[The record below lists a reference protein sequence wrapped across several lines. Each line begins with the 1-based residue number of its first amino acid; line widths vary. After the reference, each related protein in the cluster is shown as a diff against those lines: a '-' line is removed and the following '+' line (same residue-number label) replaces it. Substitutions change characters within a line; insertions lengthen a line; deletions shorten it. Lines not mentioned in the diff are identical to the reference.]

1 MKHIPLVNLERQFT
15 SIKRDVTRAL
25 LAVCKKTDF
34 ILGDEVLEFEEA
46 FATYIGVSYC
56 VGVANGTDA
65 LKLMGMAS
73 GITKGDEIIMQANT
87 FIATALP
94 FIELGATPVFV
105 DCDPKTG
112 QIDVAA
118 VEKAMTKKTRAIIP
132 VHLYGYPA
140 PINELSRLTVNSSR
154 LTILEDACQAH
165 GSMVNG
171 KKCGSF
177 GDMAAFSFYPGKN
190 LGAYGDGGAVVT
202 NSKKLYEKLK
212 IIRNIG
218 QKKKYEHTVL
228 GTNSRLDTIQAA
240 VLSVKLPHL
249 DSWNRKRNTIAL
261 RYLRELS
268 DVQGLALPPLPSRE
282 SATNWHLF
290 VVQTSRR
297 TALMKF
303 LHANGIHTGIHYPT
317 PLHTTPA
324 LKFLGYTQGDFPRSE
339 ARAKQLL
346 TLPLY
351 AELTESEI
359 SYIIRTIKTFCIKK

>member
-1 MKHIPLVNLERQFT
+1 MHIPLVNLERQFT
-15 SIKRDVTRAL
+15 SIERDVTRAL

-46 FATYIGVSYC
+46 FAAYIGVSYC

-65 LKLMGMAS
+65 LKLMGLAT

-94 FIELGATPVFV
+94 FIELGAVPVFV
-105 DCDPKTG
+105 DCDRNTG
-112 QIDVAA
+112 QLDSAA
-118 VEKAMTKKTRAIIP
+118 VEKAITKKTRAIIP

-140 PINELSRLTVNSSR
+140 PMKELLKIANDHPQIA
-154 LTILEDACQAH
+154 ILEDACQAH

-218 QKKKYEHTVL
+218 QKKKYEHTQL

-268 DVQGLALPPLPSRE
+268 DVRGLSVPPLPSKE

-290 VVQTSRR
+290 VIQTPRR
-297 TALMKF
+297 TALMKY
-303 LHANGIHTGIHYPT
+303 LLSNGIHTGIHYPT

-324 LKFLGYTQGDFPRSE
+324 LRFLGYTQGDFPGSE

-359 SYIIRTIKTFCIKK
+359 SYIIRTIKAFYTKK

>member
-15 SIKRDVTRAL
+15 SIEKDVTRKML
-25 LAVCKKTDF
+25 QVCRKSDF
-34 ILGDEVLEFEEA
+34 ILGDEVEEFEAA

-65 LKLMGMAS
+65 IKLMAIAS
-73 GITKGDEIIMQANT
+73 GIGKGDEIIMQANT

-112 QIDVAA
+112 QISVDA
-118 VEKAMTKKTRAIIP
+118 VKRAITKKTRVIIP
-132 VHLYGYPA
+132 VHIYGYPA
-140 PINELSRLTVNSSR
+140 PMNELLRLTVNDSR
-154 LTILEDACQAH
+154 LTILEDSCQAH
-165 GSMVNG
+165 GSIVNG
-171 KKCGSF
+171 KQCGSF

-202 NSKKLYEKLK
+202 NSKKLWEKLK

-218 QKKKYEHTVL
+218 QKKKYDHIML

-268 DVQGLALPPLPSRE
+268 DVRGLAVPPLPSE
-282 SATNWHLF
+282 GIATNWHLF
-290 VVQTSRR
+290 VIQTPKRD
-297 TALMKF
+297 ALMKY
-303 LHANGIHTGIHYPT
+303 LLAKGIHTGIHYPV
-317 PLHTTPA
+317 PLHLTPA
-324 LKFLGYTQGDFPRSE
+324 LKFLGYKNGDFPNSE
-339 ARAKQLL
+339 HRATTIL

-351 AELTESEI
+351 AELTEKEANG
-359 SYIIRTIKTFCIKK
+359 IIRAIRSFFAR